1 VGVTDCNWD
10 DDDVT
15 AAEKAQLAWDKA
27 VASMSRQDAL
37 AVNLIDVRRTVKKI
51 ERKQNG
57 MARTLEKHDRRFDS
71 MDRRFD
77 AMDHRF
83 DAMDHRFAAMDNRFD
98 AMDHKFDAMDNR
110 FDAMEAKVDR
120 ILAKLDA

>member
-1 VGVTDCNWD
+1 MGVTDCNWD

-77 AMDHRF
+77 AMDNRF
-83 DAMDHRFAAMDNRFD
+83 DSMDNRFD
-98 AMDHKFDAMDNR
+98 SMDNR
-110 FDAMEAKVDR
+110 FDSMEAKVDR

>member
-27 VASMSRQDAL
+27 VASMGRQDAL

-57 MARTLEKHDRRFDS
+57 MARTLEKHDRRFDA

-77 AMDHRF
+77 AMD
-83 DAMDHRFAAMDNRFD
+83 NR
-98 AMDHKFDAMDNR
+98 FDAMDNR

>member
-1 VGVTDCNWD
+1 MGVTDCNWD

-27 VASMSRQDAL
+27 VASMGRQDAL

-57 MARTLEKHDRRFDS
+57 MARTLEKHDRRFDA

-77 AMDHRF
+77 AMD
-83 DAMDHRFAAMDNRFD
+83 NR
-98 AMDHKFDAMDNR
+98 FDAMDNR

>member
-57 MARTLEKHDRRFDS
+57 MARTLEKHDRRFDA

-77 AMDHRF
+77 AMDRRF
-83 DAMDHRFAAMDNRFD
+83 DAMDRRFD
-98 AMDHKFDAMDNR
+98 AMDNRFDAMDNR